1 MSSQT
6 STNSVT
12 AITPEIWSDILQ
24 VPLYKSL
31 VAMEVANVQFRD
43 ALRVGD
49 VINKQYF
56 TSLTSVAYVQGT
68 PFALDDLAFATDQLT
83 VDNYRIVAFYVDDIE
98 QLRANI
104 DIQRSLLEEAAY
116 QLKDYIDQQVF
127 YNISAGIKADD
138 ADLLGG
144 TASALC
150 TAGTATIINLF
161 ANARKMLRDNN
172 VEEAGDWC
180 AVVTPK
186 VANMIE
192 TKATSVGYNVADSTL
207 RNGYLGDFMG
217 FQIYVSNNLPTETTA
232 SASATRGIST
242 SGVVRDTYIG
252 RKRQIE
258 LLLQQAPK
266 VEIKDVP
273 DKLGKNIV
281 VWTVFGDTVYTKGKS
296 RFLDAMLWD
305 SAGA

>member
-6 STNSVT
+6 STNDVT
-12 AITPEIWSDILQ
+12 AITPELWSDILQ

-31 VAMEVANVQFRD
+31 VSMEVANVQFRD

-56 TSLTSVAYVQGT
+56 SSLTSVAYVPGT
-68 PFALDDLAFATDQLT
+68 PYVLDDLAYSTDQLT
-83 VDNYRIVAFYVDDIE
+83 VNNKRIVAFYVDDIE
-98 QLRANI
+98 QLQANV

-116 QLKDYIDQQVF
+116 QLRDYIDQQVF

-138 ADLLGG
+138 YDLAAG

-150 TAGTATIINLF
+150 TASTANIINIF

-186 VANMIE
+186 LANLIE
-192 TKATSVGYNVADSTL
+192 AKATTVGYNVADATL

-217 FQIYVSNNLPTETTA
+217 FQIYISNNLPTETTA

-242 SGVVRDTYIG
+242 SGVVRDVYIG

-258 LLLQQAPK
+258 LLLQQSPK
-266 VEIKDVP
+266 FEIKDVP

-281 VWTVFGDTVYTKGKS
+281 CWTVFGDTVYTKGKS
-296 RFLDAMLWD
+296 RFLDAMFWD